1 MLCLL
6 CTTILLIGGCSSQG
20 SENKKKKTVVTT
32 IFPLYDWARNI
43 MGDSDDV
50 ELILLMSSGSDL
62 HNYQPSV
69 NDIIKVTDCDLFV
82 YIGGE
87 SDEWAED
94 IIEEREKAG
103 KKNLDLIDELSEF
116 IREEEL
122 AEGMQGEA
130 EEGEYDEHIWLS
142 LRIAQKACDLI
153 RRDLSEI
160 DKSNGS
166 KYQQNC
172 SEYVEMLG
180 KLDES
185 YVATVNESYGNVLLF
200 ADRFPFRYLVEDY
213 GLTYY
218 AAFKGCSAESEASFE
233 TIRFLAEK
241 ADENGLEYILILE
254 NNNGKIA
261 RTIIESTIK
270 KDQEIL
276 TIDSMQ
282 SVTGSDAA
290 NGASYLHI
298 MQKNLEVLGKALG
311 RHDFGHK

>member
-142 LRIAQKACDLI
+142 LRIAQKACELI